1 MPVLYKPFQSTLED
15 KKSGKKLF
23 YPRFVRSGNVDSAQL
38 SKEIAAYSS
47 LSPGDVKNTLDN
59 LVTVM
64 TLHLQNSE
72 SVTLDG
78 FGSFRMS
85 MKSRS
90 KGVETADAVSA
101 AQATLHVKFIPA
113 FTRNPDRSVATRSLV
128 TGAKCVNVNT
138 LNVAA
143 AGNAEGD
150 GNSGA

>member
-1 MPVLYKPFQSTLED
+1 MPVLYKPFQSTLGDED
-15 KKSGKKLF
+15 QPKQF
-23 YPRFVRSGNVDSAQL
+23 YPRVQLIGNVSTEQIA
-38 SKEIAAYSS
+38 KEITGYCS

-128 TGAKCVNVNT
+128 TGAKCVN
-138 LNVAA
+138 
-143 AGNAEGD
+143 AEGD

>member
-1 MPVLYKPFQSTLED
+1 MPVLYKPFQSTLGD
-15 KKSGKKLF
+15 KDQPKLF
-23 YPRFVRSGNVDSAQL
+23 YPRVQLIGNVSTEQIA
-38 SKEIAAYSS
+38 KEITGYCS

-85 MKSRS
+85 MRSRS

-143 AGNAEGD
+143 TDNAEG
-150 GNSGA
+150 GGSGGA

>member
-1 MPVLYKPFQSTLED
+1 MPVLYKPFQSRIGDED
-15 KKSGKKLF
+15 APKLF
-23 YPRFVRSGNVDSAQL
+23 YPRVQLIGNVSTKQIA
-38 SKEIAAYSS
+38 KEITEYCS

-78 FGSFRMS
+78 FGSFRLS
-85 MKSRS
+85 MRSRN
-90 KGVETADAVSA
+90 KGVESADAVSA
-101 AQATLHVKFIPA
+101 AQATLHVKFLPA
-113 FTRNPDRSVATRSLV
+113 FTRNPDRSIATRSLV

-143 AGNAEGD
+143 PDKAEEG
-150 GNSGA
+150 GGSVEA

>member
-1 MPVLYKPFQSTLED
+1 MPVLYKPFQSTLGDED
-15 KKSGKKLF
+15 QPKQF
-23 YPRFVRSGNVDSAQL
+23 YPRVQLIGNVSTEQIA
-38 SKEIAAYSS
+38 KEITGYCS

-85 MKSRS
+85 MRSRS